1 MPLCEFDN
9 RNVMA
14 ELFSTM
20 LTVAE
25 HQG

>member
-1 MPLCEFDN
+1 MPLCEFNN